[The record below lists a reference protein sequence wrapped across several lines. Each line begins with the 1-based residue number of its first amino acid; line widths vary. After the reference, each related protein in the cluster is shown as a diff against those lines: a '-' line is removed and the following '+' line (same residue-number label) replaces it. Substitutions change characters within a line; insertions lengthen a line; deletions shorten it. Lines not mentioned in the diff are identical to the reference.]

1 MLVGHTKVKCKEPPK
16 EVEGDPNNDW
26 AAEGGE
32 VQPADAGS
40 AVEDWMKG
48 GDSFGEGV
56 SLNQGA
62 AW

>member
-1 MLVGHTKVKCKEPPK
+1 MKCKEPPK